1 MIKTMKLTFGA
12 INSLPDKYI
21 PGRIDFIKEEG
32 AIYLAVSETELIQY
46 SGFKDLENLSNSK
59 QDVIE
64 DIETIRESATQGAA
78 LAQNFSVVNNEDIDI
93 LFEQLN

>member
-1 MIKTMKLTFGA
+1 M
-12 INSLPDKYI
+12 
-21 PGRIDFIKEEG
+21 
-32 AIYLAVSETELIQY
+32 
-46 SGFKDLENLSNSK
+46 SNSK

>member
-12 INSLPDKYI
+12 TNSLPDKYI
-21 PGRIDFIKEEG
+21 PGR
-32 AIYLAVSETELIQY
+32 IYLAVSETELIQY